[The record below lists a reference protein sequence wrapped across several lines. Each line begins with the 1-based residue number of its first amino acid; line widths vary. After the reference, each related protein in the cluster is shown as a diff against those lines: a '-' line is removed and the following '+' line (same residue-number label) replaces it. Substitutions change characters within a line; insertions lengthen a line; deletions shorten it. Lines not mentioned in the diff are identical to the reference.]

1 MDTSKGGP
9 VPSIL
14 TGELEQH
21 RRILALGR
29 HRRMQFQNRGT
40 NTAPPLPQ
48 DSTGTIVNKRTHQM
62 GSPRVASGFNTKYQ
76 GKLQYVP
83 ISPNSADALCGAASL
98 VSADADGPSPNQR
111 VCHPPYHCA
120 CVRERCE
127 SEPYTHLNGTISEG

>member
-1 MDTSKGGP
+1 VP

-48 DSTGTIVNKRTHQM
+48 DSTGAVDTKRTHQM
-62 GSPRVASGFNTKYQ
+62 GGSPRVASGSTTKFL

-83 ISPNSADALCGAASL
+83 ISPNSADGGGSL

-111 VCHPPYHCA
+111 VSHPTSPHCA
-120 CVRERCE
+120 CVSPR
-127 SEPYTHLNGTISEG
+127 